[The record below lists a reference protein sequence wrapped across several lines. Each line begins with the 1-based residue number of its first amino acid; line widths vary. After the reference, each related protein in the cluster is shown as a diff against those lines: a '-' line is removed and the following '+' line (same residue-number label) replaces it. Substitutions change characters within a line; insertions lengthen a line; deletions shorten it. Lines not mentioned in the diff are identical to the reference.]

1 MPQLSPKPS
10 LTADGHVSS
19 PASVA
24 SANDPTSQLAAVEGP
39 ALSLDNVK
47 MEVKKEEE
55 EDEGAEG
62 QGDGKGHIERG
73 SSEVKAEEKPEVRFC
88 ETVKDLEF
96 SCESLHFSEG
106 ESKS

>member
-73 SSEVKAEEKPEVRFC
+73 SSEVKAEVRFC